1 MPRRSRPDPAPAI
14 ASSSASCA
22 SRTRCDEWA
31 TADATRAS

>member
-1 MPRRSRPDPAPAI
+1 MLRRSRPGRAPAI
-14 ASSSASCA
+14 APSSASCA